1 MKKITSLRGILPLL
15 LAVWGMLSASAQGT
29 VTDVLTANLFK
40 ATSTTYTN
48 FSGVTGTS
56 TAVYAGQTAKTKAG
70 SIQMRATSP
79 SGIVTTST
87 GGTIVSI
94 KVTWDSS
101 TSSGRILDI
110 YGKKEGSSA
119 YSTAADLYGSS
130 SAQGTKIGSLTYS
143 GTKEQ
148 TFTVPSGAE
157 YVYVGLRSNKNAM
170 YIEKIEI
177 EWSVAGQA
185 TVSVPSISPNGGN
198 VATGSKVT
206 ISCETDGAAIYYAI
220 DAANPE
226 TVTGTKYSDPLTIN
240 SDCAITAWAEKD
252 GMTASARV
260 TKSFKAY
267 AEVDFKKAN
276 EIISGQKYIFYA
288 NGNVAQPLSEN
299 YGNLQTEAAT
309 DNEGVVTQLATLN
322 AFTFTAVTGGYTIQD
337 ETGKYYYQSGTYNNF
352 NVSATAPTDGSQIW
366 IVERQGDGTFVVKNS
381 LKKKYVQFTT
391 NNTYGAYSDLQ
402 TGAVLPVLYT
412 NGEVGNLSAKEVQTL
427 AFSESEVYVAL
438 GAPFTAPV
446 LSGAM
451 TEVTYSSD
459 NTDVATV
466 DAAGN
471 VTIKDYGTA
480 VITAEAEG
488 TDAYY
493 SASAEYRIVVYQ
505 EGIIWSEDFSSN
517 DLSGYGIEGS
527 NTKIYVD
534 GNYAGGTAPEI
545 LIGKSTGAMEV
556 NIGDLQ
562 GLHGRFLLTFMSNKG
577 ISAITTTTEGVK
589 IGKINFTKHNG
600 SCEITVPR
608 GVTTLNLKFKN
619 TNKSDNTRV
628 DNFLL
633 VHAGYTLPIS
643 QYGYST
649 FVSPRAYVV
658 PAGLEGAIVT
668 VEGNV
673 ANTEYVYTEGDI
685 VPAGAGLLY
694 KGTAST
700 SYTIDVADEAAT
712 EVYAENCMKGF
723 LQDAPLAVAADTK
736 AYIFANDSED
746 GLGFYLQGDGSVL
759 NLSYGKA
766 YLSIPA
772 TLASQL
778 KGFRLNLGEA
788 TGISGV
794 TNQEAETGVYS
805 LSGVRVGNTLNGL
818 PGGVYIVG
826 GKKVIV
832 K

>member
-1 MKKITSLRGILPLL
+1 MKKITSLRGFLPLL

-29 VTDVLTANLFK
+29 VTDVLTNKTFT
-40 ATSTTYTN
+40 ATGNSYTD
-48 FSGVTGTS
+48 FSGKTASS
-56 TAVYAGQTAKTKAG
+56 TAVYAGN
-70 SIQMRATSP
+70 SATSYGAIQLRSDKST
-79 SGIVTTST
+79 SGIVTTSS
-87 GGTIVSI
+87 GGKVVSI
-94 KVTWDSS
+94 TVTWDSK
-101 TSSGRILDI
+101 TNTARKLDI
-110 YGKKEGSSA
+110 YGKNSA
-119 YSTAADLYGSS
+119 YSSASELYKAAT
-130 SAQGTKIGSLTYS
+130 QGTQLGSLQYSATPNTLTISGDYEYIGIRSYS
-143 GTKEQ
+143 GALYADE
-148 TFTVPSGAE
+148 
-157 YVYVGLRSNKNAM
+157 
-170 YIEKIEI
+170 IKIV
-177 EWSVAGQA
+177 WAVAGQA
-185 TVSVPSISPNGGN
+185 TVSVPSISPAGGN
-198 VATGSKVT
+198 VAEGSEVT
-206 ISCETDGAAIYYAI
+206 IDCDTDGATIYYALN
-220 DAANPE
+220 AANPE
-226 TVTGTKYSDPLTIN
+226 TATGIVYTAPLTIN
-240 SDCAITAWAEKD
+240 SDCTITAWAEKD

-260 TKSFKAY
+260 TKTFKAY
-267 AEVDFKKAN
+267 PEVAYKKAN
-276 EIISGQKYIFYA
+276 AIISGQKYILFAA
-288 NGNVAQPLSEN
+288 NAVATPLTLN
-299 YGNLQTEAAT
+299 YGYLNIVSAT
-309 DNEGVVTQLATLN
+309 DNAGVVNQLGTLN
-322 AFTFTAVTGGYTIQD
+322 AFTFKAVEGGYTIQD
-337 ETGKYYYQSGTYNNF
+337 EAGKYYYQNGTYDSF

-366 IVERQGDGTFVVKNS
+366 SVERQADGTFVIMNTLKN
-381 LKKKYVQFTT
+381 KFVQFTT
-391 NNTYGAYSDLQ
+391 YNTYGAYADLQ
-402 TGAVLPVLYT
+402 AESVLPVLYT
-412 NGEVGNLSAKEVQTL
+412 NGDPGVAETKKVQEL
-427 AFSESEVYVAL
+427 AFSASEVYNVL
-438 GAPFTAPV
+438 GEPFTAPI
-446 LSGAM
+446 LSGAK
-451 TEVTYSSD
+451 TAVTYDSS
-459 NTDVATV
+459 NPAVATV
-466 DAAGN
+466 DAAGV
-471 VTIKDYGTA
+471 VTVVGVGAT
-480 VITAEAEG
+480 VITASAEG
-488 TDAYY
+488 TDDYY
-493 SASAEYRIVVYQ
+493 STTAEYRLVVS
-505 EGIIWSEDFSSN
+505 EPGIIWAEDFTSN
-517 DLSGYGIEGS
+517 DLSAYTIEGS
-527 NTKIYVD
+527 NTKLY
-534 GNYAGGTAPEI
+534 NEELAGGTAPEI
-545 LIGKSTGAMEV
+545 LIGKSTGSMEV

-562 GLHGRFLLTFMSNKG
+562 GLHGRFLLTFNSNNG

-589 IGKINFTKHNG
+589 IGKINFSKPNG

-619 TNKSDNTRV
+619 TKSSNTRV

-649 FVSPRAYVV
+649 FASPRAYVV

-673 ANTEYVYTEGDI
+673 ANTEFVYTEGDI

>member
-1 MKKITSLRGILPLL
+1 MKKITSLRGFLPLL
-15 LAVWGMLSASAQGT
+15 LAVWGMLSASAQST
-29 VTDVLTANLFK
+29 VTDVLTNKTFT
-40 ATSTTYTN
+40 ATSSTYTN
-48 FSGVTGTS
+48 FSGKTASS
-56 TAVYAGQTAKTKAG
+56 TAVYAGN
-70 SIQMRATSP
+70 SATSYDAIQLRSSNSN
-79 SGIVTTST
+79 SGIVTTAS
-87 GGTIVSI
+87 GGKAVSI
-94 KVTWDSS
+94 TVTWDSK
-101 TSSGRILDI
+101 TNTARKLDI
-110 YGKKEGSSA
+110 YGKNSA
-119 YSTAADLYGSS
+119 YSSASELYK
-130 SAQGTKIGSLTYS
+130 SATQGTQLGSLQYSATPNTLTIDGDYEYIGIRSYS
-143 GTKEQ
+143 G
-148 TFTVPSGAE
+148 AL
-157 YVYVGLRSNKNAM
+157 YAD
-170 YIEKIEI
+170 KIEI
-177 EWSVAGQA
+177 VWSVAGQA
-185 TVSVPSISPNGGN
+185 TVSVPSISPAGGN
-198 VATGSKVT
+198 VAEGSEVT
-206 ISCETDGAAIYYAI
+206 IDCDTDGATIYYELNAV
-220 DAANPE
+220 NPE
-226 TVTGTKYSDPLTIN
+226 TATGTVYSDPLTIN
-240 SDCAITAWAEKD
+240 SDCTITAWAEKE

-260 TKSFKAY
+260 TKTFKAY
-267 AEVDFKKAN
+267 PEVAYKKAN
-276 EIISGQKYIFYA
+276 AIISGQKYIFYA
-288 NGNVAQPLSEN
+288 NGNVAQPIVSGDHGYLK
-299 YGNLQTEAAT
+299 TVTAT
-309 DNEGVVTQLATLN
+309 DNAGVVNQLGTLN
-322 AFTFTAVTGGYTIQD
+322 AFTFKAVEGGYTIQD
-337 ETGKYYYQSGTYNNF
+337 EAGKYYYQNGTYDSF

-366 IVERQGDGTFVVKNS
+366 TVERQADGTFIIKNT
-381 LKKKYVQFTT
+381 LKEKYVQFVSTY
-391 NNTYGAYSDLQ
+391 NSYGAYADLQ
-402 TGAVLPVLYT
+402 AGSVLPVLYT
-412 NGEVGNLSAKEVQTL
+412 NGDPGVAETKKVQEL
-427 AFSESEVYVAL
+427 AFSASEVYNVL
-438 GAPFTAPV
+438 GEPFTAPT
-446 LSGAM
+446 LSGAK
-451 TEVTYSSD
+451 TAVTYESS
-459 NTDVATV
+459 NPAVATV
-466 DAAGN
+466 DAAGV
-471 VTIKDYGTA
+471 VTVVGIGAT
-480 VITAEAEG
+480 VITASAEG
-488 TDAYY
+488 TDEYY
-493 SASAEYRIVVYQ
+493 SATAEYRLVVS
-505 EGIIWSEDFSSN
+505 EPGIIWAEDFTSK
-517 DLSGYGIEGS
+517 DLSAYIIEGS
-527 NTKIYVD
+527 NTKLYEEKL
-534 GNYAGGTAPEI
+534 AGGTAPEI
-545 LIGKSTGAMEV
+545 LIGKTSGAMEV

-562 GLHGRFLLTFMSNKG
+562 GLHGRFLLTFNSNNG

-589 IGKINFTKHNG
+589 IGKINFSKPNG

-619 TNKSDNTRV
+619 TKSSNTRV
-628 DNFLL
+628 DNFKL

-649 FVSPRAYVV
+649 FASPRAYVV

>member
-15 LAVWGMLSASAQGT
+15 LAVWGMLSASAQST
-29 VTDVLTANLFK
+29 VTDVLTNKTFT
-40 ATSTTYTN
+40 ATGNSYTD
-48 FSGVTGTS
+48 FSGKTASS
-56 TAVYAGQTAKTKAG
+56 TAVYAGN
-70 SIQMRATSP
+70 SATSYGAIQLRSDKST
-79 SGIVTTST
+79 SGIVTTSS
-87 GGTIVSI
+87 GGKVVSI
-94 KVTWDSS
+94 TVTWDSK
-101 TSSGRILDI
+101 TNTARKLDI
-110 YGKKEGSSA
+110 YGKNSA
-119 YSTAADLYGSS
+119 YSSASELYKAAT
-130 SAQGTKIGSLTYS
+130 QGTKLGSLQYSATPNTLTISGDYEYIGIRSYS
-143 GTKEQ
+143 GALYADE
-148 TFTVPSGAE
+148 
-157 YVYVGLRSNKNAM
+157 
-170 YIEKIEI
+170 IKIV
-177 EWSVAGQA
+177 WAVAGQA
-185 TVSVPSISPNGGN
+185 TVSVPSISPAGGN

-206 ISCETDGAAIYYAI
+206 IDCETDDATIYYAI

-226 TVTGTKYSDPLTIN
+226 TVTGTVYSDPLTIN

-260 TKSFKAY
+260 TKTFKAY
-267 AEVDFKKAN
+267 PEVAYKKAN
-276 EIISGQKYIFYA
+276 AIISGQKYILFAA
-288 NGNVAQPLSEN
+288 NAVATPLTLN
-299 YGNLQTEAAT
+299 YGYLNTVSAT
-309 DNEGVVTQLATLN
+309 DNAGVVNQLGTLN
-322 AFTFTAVTGGYTIQD
+322 AFTFKAVEGGYTIQD
-337 ETGKYYYQSGTYNNF
+337 EAGKYYYQNGTYDSF

-366 IVERQGDGTFVVKNS
+366 SVERQADGTFVIMNTLKN
-381 LKKKYVQFTT
+381 KFVQFTT
-391 NNTYGAYSDLQ
+391 YNTYGAYADLQ
-402 TGAVLPVLYT
+402 AGSVLPVLYT
-412 NGEVGNLSAKEVQTL
+412 NGDPGVAETKKVQEL
-427 AFSESEVYVAL
+427 AFSASEVYNVL
-438 GAPFTAPV
+438 GEPFTAPI
-446 LSGAM
+446 LSGAK
-451 TEVTYSSD
+451 TAVTYDSSD
-459 NTDVATV
+459 PAVATV
-466 DAAGN
+466 DAAGV
-471 VTIKDYGTA
+471 VTVVGVGAT
-480 VITAEAEG
+480 VITASAEG
-488 TDAYY
+488 TDDYY
-493 SASAEYRIVVYQ
+493 SATAEYRLVVS
-505 EGIIWSEDFSSN
+505 EPGIIWAEDFTSK
-517 DLSGYGIEGS
+517 DLSAYIIEGS
-527 NTKIYVD
+527 NTKLY
-534 GNYAGGTAPEI
+534 NEELAGGTAPEI
-545 LIGKSTGAMEV
+545 LIGKSTGSMEV

-562 GLHGRFLLTFMSNKG
+562 GLHGRFLLTFNSNNG

-589 IGKINFTKHNG
+589 IGKINFSKPNG

-619 TNKSDNTRV
+619 TKSSNTRV
-628 DNFLL
+628 DNFKL

-649 FVSPRAYVV
+649 FASPRAYVV

-788 TGISGV
+788 TGISGL

>member
-15 LAVWGMLSASAQGT
+15 LAVWGMLSASAQTVVFEEDFSSVTKGNSTNTSNGSNTAWSGNSNFPGYSTVYQAGGAIRIGKSGGT
-29 VTDVLTANLFK
+29 GYV
-40 ATSTTYTN
+40 
-48 FSGVTGTS
+48 
-56 TAVYAGQTAKTKAG
+56 KTKALDLSANG
-70 SIQMRATSP
+70 GKYTVSFDVKGWTSVEGNIVVTP
-79 SGIVTTST
+79 SSGEAQTVSYTNTVSDGFETKTLEFT
-87 GGTIVSI
+87 GGT
-94 KVTWDSS
+94 SS
-101 TSSGRILDI
+101 TTIKIATSKKRAYLDNIRITQET
-110 YGKKEGSSA
+110 GGSSVPVV
-119 YSTAADLYGSS
+119 SS
-130 SAQGTKIGSLTYS
+130 P
-143 GTKEQ
+143 
-148 TFTVPSGAE
+148 TF
-157 YVYVGLRSNKNAM
+157 
-170 YIEKIEI
+170 
-177 EWSVAGQA
+177 
-185 TVSVPSISPNGGN
+185 SPDGGN
-198 VATGSKVT
+198 LAIGAAVT
-206 ISCETDGAAIYYAI
+206 ISCETDGATIYYELN
-220 DAANPE
+220 AANPE
-226 TVTGTKYSDPLTIN
+226 TATGTVYEAPLTIN

-288 NGNVAQPLSEN
+288 NGNVAQPLSGN
-299 YGNLQTEAAT
+299 YGYLQTEAAT

-337 ETGKYYYQSGTYNNF
+337 ESGKYYHQEEDHNTFS
-352 NVSATAPTDGSQIW
+352 VSATAPTDGSQIW
-366 IVERQGDGTFVVKNS
+366 VVERQGDGTFMVKNS
-381 LKKKYVQFTT
+381 LKNKYVQFVPSFT
-391 NNTYGAYSDLQ
+391 NFGSYESLQ
-402 TGAVLPVLYT
+402 ENAVVPVLYT

-488 TDAYY
+488 TDAFY

-505 EGIIWSEDFSSN
+505 EGVIWAEDFSSN

-545 LIGKSTGAMEV
+545 LIGNTSGAMEV
-556 NIGDLQ
+556 NIGSLQ
-562 GLHGRFLLTFMSNKG
+562 GLHGRFLLTFNSNNG
-577 ISAITTTTEGVK
+577 ISAITTTTTGVT
-589 IGKINFTKHNG
+589 IGKITFSKPNG

-619 TNKSDNTRV
+619 TNKSSNTRV
-628 DNFLL
+628 DNFKL

-649 FVSPRAYVV
+649 FASPRAYEV

-673 ANTEYVYTEGDI
+673 ANTEFVYKEGDI
-685 VPAGAGLLY
+685 VPAGIGLLY

-700 SYTIDVADEAAT
+700 SYTINVTSETAT
-712 EVYAENCMKGF
+712 EVYADNCMKGF

-746 GLGFYLQGDGSVL
+746 GLGFYLQGDGSEL
-759 NLSYGKA
+759 NISYGKA
-766 YLSIPA
+766 YLSIPS

-794 TNQEAETGVYS
+794 TTQEAATGVYT
-805 LSGVRVGNTLNGL
+805 LSGVCVGNTLNGL

>member
-15 LAVWGMLSASAQGT
+15 LAVWGMLSASAQTVVFEEDFSSVTKGNSTGSSGSNTEWSGNSSFSACNTVYQAGGAIRVGKSKGTGYVTTKALDLSANGGKYTVSFDVKGWSSVEGNIIVTPSSGAAQT
-29 VTDVLTANLFK
+29 VTY
-40 ATSTTYTN
+40 TSVMTGN
-48 FSGVTGTS
+48 FE
-56 TAVYAGQTAKTKAG
+56 TK
-70 SIQMRATSP
+70 ILEF
-79 SGIVTTST
+79 T
-87 GGTIVSI
+87 GGT
-94 KVTWDSS
+94 SS
-101 TSSGRILDI
+101 TTIKIATSAKRAFLDNI
-110 YGKKEGSSA
+110 IVTQETGGSSVPVV
-119 YSTAADLYGSS
+119 SS
-130 SAQGTKIGSLTYS
+130 P
-143 GTKEQ
+143 
-148 TFTVPSGAE
+148 TF
-157 YVYVGLRSNKNAM
+157 
-170 YIEKIEI
+170 
-177 EWSVAGQA
+177 
-185 TVSVPSISPNGGN
+185 SPDGGN
-198 VATGSKVT
+198 LAIGAAVT
-206 ISCETDGAAIYYAI
+206 ISCETDGATIYYAM

-226 TVTGTKYSDPLTIN
+226 TATGTAYSAPLTIN

-260 TKSFKAY
+260 TKNFKAY

-288 NGNVAQPLSEN
+288 NGNVAQPLSGN
-299 YGNLQTEAAT
+299 YGYLPAEDVA
-309 DNEGVVTQLATLN
+309 DNEGVITQLGTFN

-381 LKKKYVQFTT
+381 LKNKYVQFVPSFT
-391 NNTYGAYSDLQ
+391 NFGSYESLQ
-402 TGAVLPVLYT
+402 ENAVVPVLYT

-451 TEVTYSSD
+451 TEVTYSSN

-505 EGIIWSEDFSSN
+505 EGIIWSEDFTSN
-517 DLSGYGIEGS
+517 DLSAYTI
-527 NTKIYVD
+527 VD
-534 GNYAGGTAPEI
+534 GGSATKLYNEELAGGTTPEI
-545 LIGKSTGAMEV
+545 LIGKSTGSMEV
-556 NIGDLQ
+556 NIGSLQ
-562 GLHGRFLLTFMSNKG
+562 GLHGRFLLTFNSNYG
-577 ISAITTTTEGVK
+577 ISAITTTTTGVT
-589 IGKINFTKHNG
+589 IGKITFSKPNG

-608 GVTTLNLKFKN
+608 GVNTLNLKFKN
-619 TNKSDNTRV
+619 TKSNNTRV

-649 FVSPRAYVV
+649 FASPRAYVV

>member
-15 LAVWGMLSASAQGT
+15 LAVWGMLSASAQST
-29 VTDVLTANLFK
+29 VTDVLTNKTFT
-40 ATSTTYTN
+40 ATGNSYTD
-48 FSGVTGTS
+48 FSGKTASS
-56 TAVYAGQTAKTKAG
+56 TAVYAGN
-70 SIQMRATSP
+70 SATSYGAIQLRSDKST
-79 SGIVTTST
+79 SGIVTTSS
-87 GGTIVSI
+87 GGKVVSI
-94 KVTWDSS
+94 TVTWDSK
-101 TSSGRILDI
+101 TNTARKLDI
-110 YGKKEGSSA
+110 YGKNSA
-119 YSTAADLYGSS
+119 YSSASELYKAAT
-130 SAQGTKIGSLTYS
+130 QGTQLGSLQYSATPNTLTISGDYEYIGIRSYS
-143 GTKEQ
+143 GALYADE
-148 TFTVPSGAE
+148 
-157 YVYVGLRSNKNAM
+157 
-170 YIEKIEI
+170 IKIV
-177 EWSVAGQA
+177 WAVAGQA
-185 TVSVPSISPNGGN
+185 TVSVPSISPAGGN
-198 VATGSKVT
+198 VAEGSEVT
-206 ISCETDGAAIYYAI
+206 IDCDTDGATIYYAI

-226 TVTGTKYSDPLTIN
+226 TATGTVYSAPLTIN

-260 TKSFKAY
+260 TKNFKAY

-288 NGNVAQPLSEN
+288 NGNVAQPLSGN
-299 YGNLQTEAAT
+299 YGYLNTVSAT
-309 DNEGVVTQLATLN
+309 DNAGVVNQLGTLN
-322 AFTFTAVTGGYTIQD
+322 AFTFKAVDGGYTIQD
-337 ETGKYYYQSGTYNNF
+337 EAGKYYYLSGTYDSF

-366 IVERQGDGTFVVKNS
+366 VVERQGDGTFMVKNS
-381 LKKKYVQFTT
+381 LKNKYVQFTT
-391 NNTYGAYSDLQ
+391 YNTYGAYSDLQ

-505 EGIIWSEDFSSN
+505 EGVIWSEDFTSN
-517 DLSGYGIEGS
+517 DLSAYTIEGS
-527 NTKIYVD
+527 NTKLY
-534 GNYAGGTAPEI
+534 NEELAGGTAPEI
-545 LIGKSTGAMEV
+545 LIGKSTGSMEV
-556 NIGDLQ
+556 NIGNLQ
-562 GLHGRFLLTFMSNKG
+562 GLHGRFLLTFNSNNG

-589 IGKINFTKHNG
+589 IGKINFSKPNG

-608 GVTTLNLKFKN
+608 GVNTLNLKFKN
-619 TNKSDNTRV
+619 TKSSNTRV

-649 FVSPRAYVV
+649 FASSRAYVV

-673 ANTEYVYTEGDI
+673 ANTKYVYTEGDI

>member
-15 LAVWGMLSASAQGT
+15 LAVWGMLSASAQST
-29 VTDVLTANLFK
+29 VTDVLTNKTFT
-40 ATSTTYTN
+40 ATGSTYTN
-48 FSGVTGTS
+48 FSGKTASS
-56 TAVYAGQTAKTKAG
+56 TAVYAGNTATSYGA
-70 SIQMRATSP
+70 IQMRSDKST
-79 SGIVTTST
+79 SGIVTTSS
-87 GGTIVSI
+87 GGKAVSI
-94 KVTWDSS
+94 TVTWDSS
-101 TSSGRILDI
+101 TKASRKLDI
-110 YGKKEGSSA
+110 YGKNSA
-119 YSTAADLYGSS
+119 YASAANLYSS
-130 SAQGTKIGSLTYS
+130 STRGTLLGSLQYS
-143 GTKEQ
+143 ATPNTLTIEGDY
-148 TFTVPSGAE
+148 E
-157 YVYVGLRSNKNAM
+157 YIGIRSNSDAL
-170 YIEKIEI
+170 YADEIKIV
-177 EWSVAGQA
+177 WAVAGQA
-185 TVSVPSISPNGGN
+185 TVSVPSISPAGGN
-198 VATGSKVT
+198 VAEGSEVT
-206 ISCETDGAAIYYAI
+206 IDCDTEEATIYYALN
-220 DAANPE
+220 AADPE
-226 TVTGTKYSDPLTIN
+226 TATGTVYTAPLTIN
-240 SDCAITAWAEKD
+240 SDCTITAWAEKN

-260 TKSFKAY
+260 TKNFKAY
-267 AEVDFKKAN
+267 PEVAYKKAN
-276 EIISGQKYIFYA
+276 AIISGQKYILFAA
-288 NGNVAQPLSEN
+288 NAVATPLTLN
-299 YGNLQTEAAT
+299 YGYLNTVSAT
-309 DNEGVVTQLATLN
+309 DNAGVVNQLGTLN
-322 AFTFTAVTGGYTIQD
+322 AFTFKAVEGGYTIQD
-337 ETGKYYYQSGTYNNF
+337 EAGKYYYQNGTYDSF

-366 IVERQGDGTFVVKNS
+366 SVERQADGTFVIMNTLKN
-381 LKKKYVQFTT
+381 KFVQFTT
-391 NNTYGAYSDLQ
+391 YNTYGAYADLQ
-402 TGAVLPVLYT
+402 AGSVLPVLYT
-412 NGEVGNLSAKEVQTL
+412 NGDPGVAETKKVQEL
-427 AFSESEVYVAL
+427 AFSASEVYNVL
-438 GAPFTAPV
+438 GEPFTAPI
-446 LSGAM
+446 LSGAK
-451 TEVTYSSD
+451 TAVTYDSS
-459 NTDVATV
+459 NSAVATV
-466 DAAGN
+466 DAAGI
-471 VTIKDYGTA
+471 VTVVGVGAT
-480 VITAEAEG
+480 VITASAEG
-488 TDAYY
+488 TDDYY
-493 SASAEYRIVVYQ
+493 SATAEYRLVVS
-505 EGIIWSEDFSSN
+505 EPGIIWAEDFTSK
-517 DLSGYGIEGS
+517 DLSAYIIEGS
-527 NTKIYVD
+527 NTKLY
-534 GNYAGGTAPEI
+534 NEELAGGTAPEI
-545 LIGKSTGAMEV
+545 LIGKSTGSMEV

-562 GLHGRFLLTFMSNKG
+562 GLHGRFLLTFNSNNG
-577 ISAITTTTEGVK
+577 ISAITTTTEDVK
-589 IGKINFTKHNG
+589 IGKINFSKPNG

-619 TNKSDNTRV
+619 TKSSNTRV
-628 DNFLL
+628 DNFKL

-649 FVSPRAYVV
+649 FASPRAYVV

-700 SYTIDVADEAAT
+700 SYTIDVTSKTAT
-712 EVYAENCMKGF
+712 EVYADNCMKGF

>member
-15 LAVWGMLSASAQGT
+15 LAVWGMLSASAQST
-29 VTDVLTANLFK
+29 VTDVLTNKTFT
-40 ATSTTYTN
+40 ATGNSYTD
-48 FSGVTGTS
+48 FSGKTASS
-56 TAVYAGQTAKTKAG
+56 TAVYAGN
-70 SIQMRATSP
+70 SATSYGAIQLRSDKST
-79 SGIVTTST
+79 SGIVTTSS
-87 GGTIVSI
+87 GGKVVSI
-94 KVTWDSS
+94 TVTWDSK
-101 TSSGRILDI
+101 TNTARKLDI
-110 YGKKEGSSA
+110 YGKNSA
-119 YSTAADLYGSS
+119 YSSASELYKAAT
-130 SAQGTKIGSLTYS
+130 QGTQLGSLQYSATPNTLTISGDYEYIGIRSYS
-143 GTKEQ
+143 GALYADE
-148 TFTVPSGAE
+148 
-157 YVYVGLRSNKNAM
+157 
-170 YIEKIEI
+170 IKIV
-177 EWSVAGQA
+177 WAVAGQA
-185 TVSVPSISPNGGN
+185 TVSVPSISPAGGN
-198 VATGSKVT
+198 VAEGSEVT
-206 ISCETDGAAIYYAI
+206 IDCDTDGATIYYAI

-226 TVTGTKYSDPLTIN
+226 TVIGTVYSDPLTIN

-260 TKSFKAY
+260 TKTFKAY
-267 AEVDFKKAN
+267 PEVAYKKAN
-276 EIISGQKYIFYA
+276 AIISGQKYILFAA
-288 NGNVAQPLSEN
+288 NAVATPLTLN
-299 YGNLQTEAAT
+299 YGYLNIVSAT
-309 DNEGVVTQLATLN
+309 DNAGVVNQLGTLN
-322 AFTFTAVTGGYTIQD
+322 AFTFKAVEGGYTIQD
-337 ETGKYYYQSGTYNNF
+337 EAGKYYYQNGTYDSF

-366 IVERQGDGTFVVKNS
+366 SVERQADGTFVIMNTLKN
-381 LKKKYVQFTT
+381 KFVQFTT
-391 NNTYGAYSDLQ
+391 YNTYGAYADLQ
-402 TGAVLPVLYT
+402 AGSVLPVLYT
-412 NGEVGNLSAKEVQTL
+412 NGDPGVAETKKVQEL
-427 AFSESEVYVAL
+427 AFSASEVYNVL
-438 GAPFTAPV
+438 GEPFTAPI
-446 LSGAM
+446 LSGAK
-451 TEVTYSSD
+451 TAVTYDSS
-459 NTDVATV
+459 NPAVATV
-466 DAAGN
+466 DAAGV
-471 VTIKDYGTA
+471 VTVVGVGAT
-480 VITAEAEG
+480 VITASAEG
-488 TDAYY
+488 TDDYY
-493 SASAEYRIVVYQ
+493 SATAEYRLVVS
-505 EGIIWSEDFSSN
+505 EPGIIWAEDFTSK
-517 DLSGYGIEGS
+517 DLSAYIIEGS
-527 NTKIYVD
+527 NTKLY
-534 GNYAGGTAPEI
+534 NEELAGGTAPEI
-545 LIGKSTGAMEV
+545 LIGKSTGSMEV

-562 GLHGRFLLTFMSNKG
+562 GLHGRFLLTFNSNNG
-577 ISAITTTTEGVK
+577 ISAITTTTEDVK
-589 IGKINFTKHNG
+589 IGKINFSKPNG

-619 TNKSDNTRV
+619 TKSSNTRV
-628 DNFLL
+628 DNFKL

-649 FVSPRAYVV
+649 FASPRAYVV

-685 VPAGAGLLY
+685 VPAGIGLLY

-700 SYTIDVADEAAT
+700 SYTINVTSETAT
-712 EVYAENCMKGF
+712 EVYADNCMKGF

-794 TNQEAETGVYS
+794 TTQEAATGVYT

>member
-15 LAVWGMLSASAQGT
+15 LAVWGMLSASAQST
-29 VTDVLTANLFK
+29 VTDVLTNKTFT
-40 ATSTTYTN
+40 ATSSTYTN
-48 FSGVTGTS
+48 FSEKTASS
-56 TAVYAGQTAKTKAG
+56 TAVYAGN
-70 SIQMRATSP
+70 SATSYGAIQLRSSNSN
-79 SGIVTTST
+79 SGIVTTAS
-87 GGTIVSI
+87 GGKAVSI
-94 KVTWDSS
+94 TVTWDSN
-101 TSSGRILDI
+101 TSASRKLDI
-110 YGKKEGSSA
+110 YGKNSA
-119 YSTAADLYGSS
+119 YTSATNLYSS
-130 SAQGTKIGSLTYS
+130 STQGTKLGSLQYSATPNTLTISGDYEYIGIRSYS
-143 GTKEQ
+143 GALYADE
-148 TFTVPSGAE
+148 
-157 YVYVGLRSNKNAM
+157 
-170 YIEKIEI
+170 IKIV
-177 EWSVAGQA
+177 WAVAGQA
-185 TVSVPSISPNGGN
+185 TVSVPSISPAGGN

-206 ISCETDGAAIYYAI
+206 IDCETDDATIYYAI

-226 TVTGTKYSDPLTIN
+226 TVTGTVYSAPLTIN

-288 NGNVAQPLSEN
+288 NGNVAQPLSGN
-299 YGNLQTEAAT
+299 YGYLQTEAAT

-337 ETGKYYYQSGTYNNF
+337 EAGKYYHQEEDHNTLS
-352 NVSATAPTDGSQIW
+352 VSATAPTDGSQIW
-366 IVERQGDGTFVVKNS
+366 VVERQGDGTFMVKNS
-381 LKKKYVQFTT
+381 LKNKYVQFTT
-391 NNTYGAYSDLQ
+391 YNTYGAYSDLQ

-505 EGIIWSEDFSSN
+505 EGVIWSEDFTSN
-517 DLSGYGIEGS
+517 DLSAYTIEGS
-527 NTKIYVD
+527 NTKLY
-534 GNYAGGTAPEI
+534 NEELAGGTAPEI
-545 LIGKSTGAMEV
+545 LIGKSTGSMEV

-562 GLHGRFLLTFMSNKG
+562 GLHGRFLLTFNSNNG

-589 IGKINFTKHNG
+589 IGKINFSKPNG

-608 GVTTLNLKFKN
+608 GVNTLNLKFKN
-619 TNKSDNTRV
+619 TKSSNTRV

-649 FVSPRAYVV
+649 FASPRAYVV

-794 TNQEAETGVYS
+794 INQEAETGVYS

>member
-15 LAVWGMLSASAQGT
+15 LAVWGMLSASAQST
-29 VTDVLTANLFK
+29 VTDVLTNKTFT
-40 ATSTTYTN
+40 ATGNSYTD
-48 FSGVTGTS
+48 FSGKTASS
-56 TAVYAGQTAKTKAG
+56 TAVYAGN
-70 SIQMRATSP
+70 SATSYGAIQLRSDKST
-79 SGIVTTST
+79 SGIVTTSS
-87 GGTIVSI
+87 GGKVVSI
-94 KVTWDSS
+94 TVTWDSK
-101 TSSGRILDI
+101 TNTARKLDI
-110 YGKKEGSSA
+110 YGKNSA
-119 YSTAADLYGSS
+119 YSSASELYKAAT
-130 SAQGTKIGSLTYS
+130 QGTQLGSLQYSATPNTLTISGDYEYIGIRSYS
-143 GTKEQ
+143 GALYADE
-148 TFTVPSGAE
+148 
-157 YVYVGLRSNKNAM
+157 
-170 YIEKIEI
+170 IKIV
-177 EWSVAGQA
+177 WAVAGQA
-185 TVSVPSISPNGGN
+185 TVSVPSISPAGGN
-198 VATGSKVT
+198 VAEGSEVT
-206 ISCETDGAAIYYAI
+206 IDCDTDGATIYYAI

-226 TVTGTKYSDPLTIN
+226 TVIGTVYSDPLTIN

-260 TKSFKAY
+260 TKTFKAY
-267 AEVDFKKAN
+267 PEVAYKKAN
-276 EIISGQKYIFYA
+276 AIISGQKYILFAA
-288 NGNVAQPLSEN
+288 NAVATPLTLN
-299 YGNLQTEAAT
+299 YGYLNIVSAT
-309 DNEGVVTQLATLN
+309 DNAGVVNQLGTLN
-322 AFTFTAVTGGYTIQD
+322 AFTFKAVEGGYTIQD
-337 ETGKYYYQSGTYNNF
+337 EAGKYYYQNGTYDSF

-366 IVERQGDGTFVVKNS
+366 SVERQADGTFVIMNTLKN
-381 LKKKYVQFTT
+381 KFVQFTT
-391 NNTYGAYSDLQ
+391 YNTYGAYADLQ
-402 TGAVLPVLYT
+402 AGSVLPVLYT
-412 NGEVGNLSAKEVQTL
+412 NGDPGVAETKKVQEL
-427 AFSESEVYVAL
+427 AFSASEVYNVL
-438 GAPFTAPV
+438 GEPFTAPI
-446 LSGAM
+446 LSGAK
-451 TEVTYSSD
+451 TAVTYDSS
-459 NTDVATV
+459 NPAVATV
-466 DAAGN
+466 DAAGV
-471 VTIKDYGTA
+471 VTVVGVGAT
-480 VITAEAEG
+480 VITASAEG
-488 TDAYY
+488 TDDYY
-493 SASAEYRIVVYQ
+493 SATAEYRLVVS
-505 EGIIWSEDFSSN
+505 EPGIIWAEDFTSK
-517 DLSGYGIEGS
+517 DLSAYIIEGS
-527 NTKIYVD
+527 NTKLY
-534 GNYAGGTAPEI
+534 NEELAGGTAPEI
-545 LIGKSTGAMEV
+545 LIGKSTGSMEV

-562 GLHGRFLLTFMSNKG
+562 GLHGRFLLTFNSNNG
-577 ISAITTTTEGVK
+577 ISAITTTTEDVK
-589 IGKINFTKHNG
+589 IGKINFSKPNG

-619 TNKSDNTRV
+619 TKSSNTRV
-628 DNFLL
+628 DNFKL

-649 FVSPRAYVV
+649 FASPRAYVV

>member
-15 LAVWGMLSASAQGT
+15 LAVWGMLSASAQST
-29 VTDVLTANLFK
+29 VTDVLTNKTFA
-40 ATSTTYTN
+40 ATTSKYTD
-48 FSGVTGTS
+48 FSGKTASS
-56 TAVYAGQTAKTKAG
+56 TAVYAGN
-70 SIQMRATSP
+70 SATSYGAIQLRSSNSN
-79 SGIVTTST
+79 SGIVTTAS
-87 GGTIVSI
+87 GGKAVSI
-94 KVTWDSS
+94 TVTWDSS
-101 TSSGRILDI
+101 TNASRKLDI
-110 YGKKEGSSA
+110 YGKNSA
-119 YSTAADLYGSS
+119 YDSATNLYSS
-130 SAQGTKIGSLTYS
+130 STRGTNLGSLQYS
-143 GTKEQ
+143 DTPNTLTIEGDYEYIGIRSN
-148 TFTVPSGAE
+148 SGALYADE
-157 YVYVGLRSNKNAM
+157 
-170 YIEKIEI
+170 IKIV
-177 EWSVAGQA
+177 WAVAGQA
-185 TVSVPSISPNGGN
+185 TVSVPSISPAGGN
-198 VATGSKVT
+198 VAEGSEVT
-206 ISCETDGAAIYYAI
+206 IDCDTEEATIYYELNAV
-220 DAANPE
+220 DPE
-226 TVTGTKYSDPLTIN
+226 TATGTVYKDPLTIN
-240 SDCAITAWAEKD
+240 SDCTITAWAEKE

-260 TKSFKAY
+260 TKTFKAY
-267 AEVDFKKAN
+267 PEVAYKKAN
-276 EIISGQKYIFYA
+276 AIISGQKYIFYA
-288 NGNVAQPLSEN
+288 NGNVAQPIVSGDHGYLNTVS
-299 YGNLQTEAAT
+299 AT
-309 DNEGVVTQLATLN
+309 DNAGVVNQLSTLN
-322 AFTFTAVTGGYTIQD
+322 AFTFKAVEGGYTIQD
-337 ETGKYYYQSGTYNNF
+337 EAGKYYYLSGTYDSF

-366 IVERQGDGTFVVKNS
+366 SVERQADGTFIIKNT
-381 LKKKYVQFTT
+381 LKEKYVQLVSKY
-391 NNTYGAYSDLQ
+391 NTYGAYADLQ
-402 TGAVLPVLYT
+402 AGSVLPVLYT
-412 NGEVGNLSAKEVQTL
+412 NGDPGVAETKKVQEL
-427 AFSESEVYVAL
+427 AFSASEVYNVL
-438 GAPFTAPV
+438 GEPFTAPT
-446 LSGAM
+446 LSGAK
-451 TEVTYSSD
+451 TAVTYESS
-459 NTDVATV
+459 NPAVATV
-466 DAAGN
+466 DAAGV
-471 VTIKDYGTA
+471 VTVVGIGATI
-480 VITAEAEG
+480 ITASAEG
-488 TDAYY
+488 TDEYY
-493 SASAEYRIVVYQ
+493 SATAEYRLVVS
-505 EGIIWSEDFSSN
+505 EPGIIWAEDFTSN
-517 DLSGYGIEGS
+517 DLSAYTIEGS
-527 NTKIYVD
+527 NTKLY
-534 GNYAGGTAPEI
+534 NEELAGGTAPEI
-545 LIGKSTGAMEV
+545 LIGKSTGSMEV

-562 GLHGRFLLTFMSNKG
+562 GLHGRFLLTFNSNNG

-589 IGKINFTKHNG
+589 IGKINFSKSNG

-619 TNKSDNTRV
+619 TKSSNTRV

>member
-15 LAVWGMLSASAQGT
+15 LAVWGMLSASAQST
-29 VTDVLTANLFK
+29 VTDVLTNKTFT
-40 ATSTTYTN
+40 ATSSTYTN
-48 FSGVTGTS
+48 FSGKTASS
-56 TAVYAGQTAKTKAG
+56 TAVYAGN
-70 SIQMRATSP
+70 SATSYDAIQLRSNNSN
-79 SGIVTTST
+79 SGIVTTAS
-87 GGTIVSI
+87 GGKAVSI
-94 KVTWDSS
+94 TVTWDSK
-101 TSSGRILDI
+101 TNTARKLDI
-110 YGKKEGSSA
+110 YGKNSA
-119 YSTAADLYGSS
+119 YASAANLYSS
-130 SAQGTKIGSLTYS
+130 SSQGTKLGSLQYS
-143 GTKEQ
+143 ATPNTLTISGDYEYIGIRSN
-148 TFTVPSGAE
+148 SGALYADE
-157 YVYVGLRSNKNAM
+157 
-170 YIEKIEI
+170 IKIV
-177 EWSVAGQA
+177 WAVAGQA
-185 TVSVPSISPNGGN
+185 TVSVPSITPAGGN
-198 VATGSKVT
+198 VAEGSEVT
-206 ISCETDGAAIYYAI
+206 IDCDTDGATIYYALN
-220 DAANPE
+220 AADPE
-226 TVTGTKYSDPLTIN
+226 TAAGTVYTTPLTIN
-240 SDCAITAWAEKD
+240 SDCTITAWAEKD

-260 TKSFKAY
+260 TKTFKAY
-267 AEVDFKKAN
+267 PEVAYKKAN
-276 EIISGQKYIFYA
+276 AIISGQKYILFAA
-288 NGNVAQPLSEN
+288 NAVATPLTGN
-299 YGNLQTEAAT
+299 YGYMNTVSAT
-309 DNEGVVTQLATLN
+309 DNAGVVNQLGTLN

-337 ETGKYYYQSGTYNNF
+337 EAGKYYYLSGTYDSF

-366 IVERQGDGTFVVKNS
+366 TVERQGDGTFMVKNS
-381 LKKKYVQFTT
+381 LKNKYVQFTT
-391 NNTYGAYSDLQ
+391 YNTYGAYSDLQ

-412 NGEVGNLSAKEVQTL
+412 NGDPGVAETKKVQEL
-427 AFSESEVYVAL
+427 AFSASEVYNVL
-438 GAPFTAPV
+438 GEPFTAPT
-446 LSGAM
+446 LSGAK
-451 TEVTYSSD
+451 TAVTYDSS
-459 NTDVATV
+459 NPAVATV
-466 DAAGN
+466 DAAGV
-471 VTIKDYGTA
+471 VTVVGIGAT
-480 VITAEAEG
+480 VITASAEG
-488 TDAYY
+488 TDEYY
-493 SASAEYRIVVYQ
+493 SASAEYRLVVS
-505 EGIIWSEDFSSN
+505 EPGIIWSEDFTSN
-517 DLSGYGIEGS
+517 DLSAYTIEGS
-527 NTKIYVD
+527 NTKLY
-534 GNYAGGTAPEI
+534 NEELAGGTAPEI
-545 LIGKSTGAMEV
+545 LIGKSTGSMEV

-562 GLHGRFLLTFMSNKG
+562 GLHGRFLLTFNSNNG
-577 ISAITTTTEGVK
+577 ISAITTTTPGVT
-589 IGKINFTKHNG
+589 IGKITFSKPNG

-608 GVTTLNLKFKN
+608 GVNTLNLKFKN
-619 TNKSDNTRV
+619 TKSSNTRV

-649 FVSPRAYVV
+649 FASPRAYVV

-794 TNQEAETGVYS
+794 TTQEAETGVYS

>member
-1 MKKITSLRGILPLL
+1 
-15 LAVWGMLSASAQGT
+15 
-29 VTDVLTANLFK
+29 
-40 ATSTTYTN
+40 
-48 FSGVTGTS
+48 
-56 TAVYAGQTAKTKAG
+56 
-70 SIQMRATSP
+70 
-79 SGIVTTST
+79 
-87 GGTIVSI
+87 
-94 KVTWDSS
+94 
-101 TSSGRILDI
+101 
-110 YGKKEGSSA
+110 
-119 YSTAADLYGSS
+119 
-130 SAQGTKIGSLTYS
+130 
-143 GTKEQ
+143 
-148 TFTVPSGAE
+148 
-157 YVYVGLRSNKNAM
+157 M

-198 VATGSKVT
+198 VAEGSKVIIDCDT
-206 ISCETDGAAIYYAI
+206 EGATIYYELNAV
-220 DAANPE
+220 NPE
-226 TVTGTKYSDPLTIN
+226 TATGTVYEAPLTIN
-240 SDCAITAWAEKD
+240 SDCTITAWAEKE

-260 TKSFKAY
+260 TKTFKAY
-267 AEVDFKKAN
+267 PEVAYKKAN
-276 EIISGQKYIFYA
+276 AIISGQKYIFYA
-288 NGNVAQPLSEN
+288 NGNVAQPIVSGDHGYLK
-299 YGNLQTEAAT
+299 TVTAT
-309 DNEGVVTQLATLN
+309 DNAGVVNQLGTLN
-322 AFTFTAVTGGYTIQD
+322 AFTFKAVEGGYTIQD
-337 ETGKYYYQSGTYNNF
+337 EAGKYYYLSGTYDSF

-366 IVERQGDGTFVVKNS
+366 SVERQADGTFIIKNT
-381 LKKKYVQFTT
+381 LKEKYVQFVSTY
-391 NNTYGAYSDLQ
+391 NTFGAYAELQ
-402 TGAVLPVLYT
+402 TGSVLPVLYT
-412 NGEVGNLSAKEVQTL
+412 NGDPGVAETKKVQEL
-427 AFSESEVYVAL
+427 AFSASEVYNVL
-438 GAPFTAPV
+438 GEPFTAPT
-446 LSGAM
+446 LSGAK
-451 TEVTYSSD
+451 TAVTYDSS
-459 NTDVATV
+459 NPAVATV
-466 DAAGN
+466 DAAGV
-471 VTIKDYGTA
+471 VTVVGIGAT
-480 VITAEAEG
+480 VITASAEG
-488 TDAYY
+488 TDEYY
-493 SASAEYRIVVYQ
+493 SASAEYRLVVS
-505 EGIIWSEDFSSN
+505 EPGIIWAEDFSSN

-534 GNYAGGTAPEI
+534 DNYAGGTAPEI
-545 LIGKSTGAMEV
+545 LIGNTSGAMEV
-556 NIGDLQ
+556 NIGSLQ
-562 GLHGRFLLTFMSNKG
+562 GLHGRFLLTFKSNKG

-589 IGKINFTKHNG
+589 IGKINFTQPNG

-619 TNKSDNTRV
+619 TNKSNNTRV
-628 DNFLL
+628 DDFKL

-649 FVSPRAYVV
+649 FASPRAYVV

-766 YLSIPA
+766 YLSIPP

-794 TNQEAETGVYS
+794 TSQEAETGVYS

-818 PGGVYIVG
+818 PGGVYIIG

>member
-15 LAVWGMLSASAQGT
+15 LAVWGMLSASAQST
-29 VTDVLTANLFK
+29 VTDVLTKDLFV
-40 ATSTTYTN
+40 ATTN
-48 FSGVTGTS
+48 SYKDFSGKTASS
-56 TAVYAGQTAKTKAG
+56 TAVYAGN
-70 SIQMRATSP
+70 SATSYGAIQLRSKNSN
-79 SGIVTTST
+79 SGIVTTAS
-87 GGTIVSI
+87 GGKAVSVT
-94 KVTWDSS
+94 VTWDSK
-101 TSSGRILDI
+101 TNAARKLDI
-110 YGKKEGSSA
+110 YGKNSA
-119 YSTAADLYGSS
+119 YASAANLYSPST
-130 SAQGTKIGSLTYS
+130 QGTKLGSLQYS
-143 GTKEQ
+143 DTPNTLTIEGDY
-148 TFTVPSGAE
+148 E
-157 YVYVGLRSNKNAM
+157 YIGIRSYSDAL
-170 YIEKIEI
+170 YADEIKIV
-177 EWSVAGQA
+177 WAVAGQA
-185 TVSVPSISPNGGN
+185 TVSVPSITPAGGN
-198 VATGSKVT
+198 VAEGSEVT
-206 ISCETDGAAIYYAI
+206 IDCDTDGATIYYALN
-220 DAANPE
+220 AANPE
-226 TVTGTKYSDPLTIN
+226 TVEGTVYKDPLTIN
-240 SDCAITAWAEKD
+240 SDCTITAWAEKE

-260 TKSFKAY
+260 TKTFKAY
-267 AEVDFKKAN
+267 PEVAYKKAN
-276 EIISGQKYIFYA
+276 AIISGQKYIFYA
-288 NGNVAQPLSEN
+288 NGNVAQPLSGN
-299 YGNLQTEAAT
+299 YGYLQTEAAT

-337 ETGKYYYQSGTYNNF
+337 ESGKYYHQEEDHNTFS
-352 NVSATAPTDGSQIW
+352 VSATAPTDGSQIW
-366 IVERQGDGTFVVKNS
+366 VVERQGDGTFMVKNS
-381 LKKKYVQFTT
+381 LKNKYVQFTT
-391 NNTYGAYSDLQ
+391 YNTYGAYSDLQ

-505 EGIIWSEDFSSN
+505 EGIIWSEDFTSN
-517 DLSGYGIEGS
+517 DLSAYTI
-527 NTKIYVD
+527 VD
-534 GNYAGGTAPEI
+534 GGSVTKLYNEELAEGTAPEI
-545 LIGKSTGAMEV
+545 LIGKSTGSMEV
-556 NIGDLQ
+556 NIGNLQ
-562 GLHGRFLLTFMSNKG
+562 GLHGRFLLTFKSNKG

-589 IGKINFTKHNG
+589 IGKINFTQLNG

-619 TNKSDNTRV
+619 TKSSNTRV
-628 DNFLL
+628 DNFKL

-649 FVSPRAYVV
+649 FASPRAYEV

-673 ANTEYVYTEGDI
+673 ANTEFVYTEGDI
-685 VPAGAGLLY
+685 VPAGIGLLY

-700 SYTIDVADEAAT
+700 SYTINVTSETAT
-712 EVYAENCMKGF
+712 EVYADNCMKGF

-794 TNQEAETGVYS
+794 TTQEAATDVYT

-818 PGGVYIVG
+818 PGGVFIVG

>member
-15 LAVWGMLSASAQGT
+15 LAVWGMLSASAQST
-29 VTDVLTANLFK
+29 VTDVLTNKTFT
-40 ATSTTYTN
+40 ATSSTYTN
-48 FSGVTGTS
+48 FSEKTASS
-56 TAVYAGQTAKTKAG
+56 TAVYAGN
-70 SIQMRATSP
+70 SATSYGAIQLRSSNSN
-79 SGIVTTST
+79 SGIVTTAS
-87 GGTIVSI
+87 GGKAVSI
-94 KVTWDSS
+94 TVTWDSN
-101 TSSGRILDI
+101 TSASRKLDI
-110 YGKKEGSSA
+110 YGKNSA
-119 YSTAADLYGSS
+119 YTSATNLYSS
-130 SAQGTKIGSLTYS
+130 STQGTKLGSLQYSATPNTLTISGDYEYIGIRSYS
-143 GTKEQ
+143 GALYADE
-148 TFTVPSGAE
+148 
-157 YVYVGLRSNKNAM
+157 
-170 YIEKIEI
+170 IKIV
-177 EWSVAGQA
+177 WAVAGQA
-185 TVSVPSISPNGGN
+185 TVSVPSISPAGGN

-206 ISCETDGAAIYYAI
+206 IDCETDDATIYYAI

-226 TVTGTKYSDPLTIN
+226 TVTGTVYSAPLTIN

-288 NGNVAQPLSEN
+288 NGNVAQPLSGN
-299 YGNLQTEAAT
+299 YGYLQTEAAT

-337 ETGKYYYQSGTYNNF
+337 EAGKYYHQEEDHNTLS
-352 NVSATAPTDGSQIW
+352 VSATAPTDGSQIW
-366 IVERQGDGTFVVKNS
+366 VVERQGDGTFMVKNS
-381 LKKKYVQFTT
+381 LKNKYVQFTT
-391 NNTYGAYSDLQ
+391 YNTYGAYSDLQ

-505 EGIIWSEDFSSN
+505 EGVIWSEDFTSN
-517 DLSGYGIEGS
+517 DLSAYTIEGS
-527 NTKIYVD
+527 NTKLY
-534 GNYAGGTAPEI
+534 NEELAGGTAPEI
-545 LIGKSTGAMEV
+545 LIGKSTGSMEV

-562 GLHGRFLLTFMSNKG
+562 GLHGRFLLTFNSNNG

-589 IGKINFTKHNG
+589 IGKINFSKPNG
-600 SCEITVPR
+600 SYEITVPR
-608 GVTTLNLKFKN
+608 GVNTLNLKFKN
-619 TNKSDNTRV
+619 TKSSNTRV

-649 FVSPRAYVV
+649 FASPRAYVV

-818 PGGVYIVG
+818 PGGVYIIG

>member
-15 LAVWGMLSASAQGT
+15 LAVWGMLSASAQST
-29 VTDVLTANLFK
+29 VTDVLTNKTFT
-40 ATSTTYTN
+40 ATSSTYTD
-48 FSGVTGTS
+48 FSGKTASS
-56 TAVYAGQTAKTKAG
+56 TAVYAGN
-70 SIQMRATSP
+70 SATSYGAIQLRSKNSN
-79 SGIVTTST
+79 SGIVTTAS
-87 GGTIVSI
+87 GGKAVSVT
-94 KVTWDSS
+94 VTWDSK
-101 TSSGRILDI
+101 TNAARQLDI
-110 YGKKEGSSA
+110 YGKNSA
-119 YSTAADLYGSS
+119 YASAKNLYSS
-130 SAQGTKIGSLTYS
+130 STQGTKLGSLQYS
-143 GTKEQ
+143 DTPNTLIIDGDY
-148 TFTVPSGAE
+148 E
-157 YVYVGLRSNKNAM
+157 YIGIRSNSDAL
-170 YIEKIEI
+170 YADEIKIV
-177 EWSVAGQA
+177 WAVAGQA
-185 TVSVPSISPNGGN
+185 TVSVPSISPAGGN
-198 VATGSKVT
+198 VAEGSEVT
-206 ISCETDGAAIYYAI
+206 IDCDTEEATIYYALNAV
-220 DAANPE
+220 DPE
-226 TVTGTKYSDPLTIN
+226 TATGTAYKAPLTIN
-240 SDCAITAWAEKD
+240 SDCAITAWAEKE

-260 TKSFKAY
+260 TKNFKAY

-288 NGNVAQPLSEN
+288 NGNVAQPLSGN
-299 YGNLQTEAAT
+299 YGYLQTEAAT

-322 AFTFTAVTGGYTIQD
+322 AFTFKAVEGGYTIQD
-337 ETGKYYYQSGTYNNF
+337 EAGKYYHQEEDHNTFS
-352 NVSATAPTDGSQIW
+352 VSATAPTDGSQIW
-366 IVERQGDGTFVVKNS
+366 SVERQADGTFVIMNTLKN
-381 LKKKYVQFTT
+381 KFVQFTT
-391 NNTYGAYSDLQ
+391 YNTYGAYADLQ
-402 TGAVLPVLYT
+402 AGSVLPVLYT
-412 NGEVGNLSAKEVQTL
+412 NGDPGVAETKKVQEL
-427 AFSESEVYVAL
+427 AFSASEVYNVL
-438 GAPFTAPV
+438 GEPFTAPT
-446 LSGAM
+446 LSGAK
-451 TEVTYSSD
+451 TAVTYDSS
-459 NTDVATV
+459 NPAVATV
-466 DAAGN
+466 DAAGV
-471 VTIKDYGTA
+471 VTVVGVGAT
-480 VITAEAEG
+480 VITASAEG
-488 TDAYY
+488 TDDYY
-493 SASAEYRIVVYQ
+493 SATAEYRLVVS
-505 EGIIWSEDFSSN
+505 EPGIIWAEDFTSK
-517 DLSGYGIEGS
+517 DLSAYIIEGS
-527 NTKIYVD
+527 NTKLY
-534 GNYAGGTAPEI
+534 NEELAGGTAPEI
-545 LIGKSTGAMEV
+545 LIGKSTGSMEV

-562 GLHGRFLLTFMSNKG
+562 GLHGRFLLTFNSNNG

-589 IGKINFTKHNG
+589 IGKINFSKPNG

-619 TNKSDNTRV
+619 TKSSNTRV
-628 DNFLL
+628 DNFKL

-649 FVSPRAYVV
+649 FASPRAYVV

-673 ANTEYVYTEGDI
+673 ANTEFVYTEGDI
-685 VPAGAGLLY
+685 VPAGIGLLY

-700 SYTIDVADEAAT
+700 SYTINVTSETAT
-712 EVYAENCMKGF
+712 EVYADNCMKGF

>member
-29 VTDVLTANLFK
+29 VTDVLTKDLFV
-40 ATSTTYTN
+40 ATSNSYKA
-48 FSGVTGTS
+48 FSDVTAS
-56 TAVYAGQTAKTKAG
+56 SEAVYAGNTATSYGA
-70 SIQMRATSP
+70 IQMRSNNSN
-79 SGIVTTST
+79 SGIVTTGS
-87 GGTIVSI
+87 GGKIVSI
-94 KVTWDSS
+94 TVTWDSG
-101 TSSGRILDI
+101 TDATRQLDF
-110 YGKKEGSSA
+110 YGKNSA
-119 YSTAADLYGSS
+119 YSSASDLYK
-130 SAQGTKIGSLTYS
+130 AATQGTSIGSLKYS
-143 GTKEQ
+143 ATPN
-148 TFTVPSGAE
+148 TVTISGDYEYIGIRSKSGAL
-157 YVYVGLRSNKNAM
+157 YAD
-170 YIEKIEI
+170 KIEI
-177 EWSVAGQA
+177 VWSVAGQS
-185 TVSVPSISPNGGN
+185 TVSVPSISPAGGN

-206 ISCETDGAAIYYAI
+206 ISCETDDATIYYAI
-220 DAANPE
+220 DAADPE
-226 TVTGTKYSDPLTIN
+226 TATGTEYFDPLTIN
-240 SDCAITAWAEKD
+240 SDCAITAWAEKN

-288 NGNVAQPLSEN
+288 NGKVAQPLSGN

-381 LKKKYVQFTT
+381 LKNKYVQFTT
-391 NNTYGAYSDLQ
+391 NNTYGAFSDLQ

-505 EGIIWSEDFSSN
+505 EGIIWSEDFTSN
-517 DLSGYGIEGS
+517 DLSAYTIEGS
-527 NTKIYVD
+527 NTKLY
-534 GNYAGGTAPEI
+534 NEELAGGTAPEI
-545 LIGKSTGAMEV
+545 LIGKSTGSMEV

-562 GLHGRFLLTFMSNKG
+562 GLHGRFLLTFNSNNG

-589 IGKINFTKHNG
+589 IGKINFSKPNG

-608 GVTTLNLKFKN
+608 GVNTLNLKFKN
-619 TNKSDNTRV
+619 TKSSNTRV

-649 FVSPRAYVV
+649 FASPRAYVV

>member
-15 LAVWGMLSASAQGT
+15 LAVWGMLSASAQST
-29 VTDVLTANLFK
+29 VTDVLTNKTFT
-40 ATSTTYTN
+40 ATGNSYTD
-48 FSGVTGTS
+48 FSGKTASS
-56 TAVYAGQTAKTKAG
+56 TAVYAGN
-70 SIQMRATSP
+70 SATSYGAIQLRSDKST
-79 SGIVTTST
+79 SGIVTTSS
-87 GGTIVSI
+87 GGKVVSI
-94 KVTWDSS
+94 TVTWDSK
-101 TSSGRILDI
+101 TNTARKLDI
-110 YGKKEGSSA
+110 YGKNSA
-119 YSTAADLYGSS
+119 YSSASELYKAAT
-130 SAQGTKIGSLTYS
+130 QGTKLGSLQYSATPNTLTISGDYEYIGIRSYS
-143 GTKEQ
+143 GALYADE
-148 TFTVPSGAE
+148 
-157 YVYVGLRSNKNAM
+157 
-170 YIEKIEI
+170 IKIV
-177 EWSVAGQA
+177 WAVAGQA
-185 TVSVPSISPNGGN
+185 TVSVPSISPAGGN
-198 VATGSKVT
+198 VAEGSEVT
-206 ISCETDGAAIYYAI
+206 IDCDTDGATIYYAI

-226 TVTGTKYSDPLTIN
+226 TVIGTVYSDPLTIN

-260 TKSFKAY
+260 TKTFKAY
-267 AEVDFKKAN
+267 PEVAYKKAN
-276 EIISGQKYIFYA
+276 AIISGQKYILFAA
-288 NGNVAQPLSEN
+288 NAVATPLTLN
-299 YGNLQTEAAT
+299 YGYLNIVSAT
-309 DNEGVVTQLATLN
+309 DNAGVVNQLGTLN
-322 AFTFTAVTGGYTIQD
+322 AFTFKAVEGGYTIQD
-337 ETGKYYYQSGTYNNF
+337 EAGKYYYQNGTYDSF

-366 IVERQGDGTFVVKNS
+366 SVERQADGTFVIMNTLKN
-381 LKKKYVQFTT
+381 KFVQFTT
-391 NNTYGAYSDLQ
+391 YNTYGAYADLQ
-402 TGAVLPVLYT
+402 AGSVLPVLYT
-412 NGEVGNLSAKEVQTL
+412 NGDPGVAETKKVQEL
-427 AFSESEVYVAL
+427 AFSASEVYNVL
-438 GAPFTAPV
+438 GEPFTAPI
-446 LSGAM
+446 LSGAK
-451 TEVTYSSD
+451 TAVTYDSS
-459 NTDVATV
+459 NPAVATV
-466 DAAGN
+466 DAAGV
-471 VTIKDYGTA
+471 VTVVGVGAT
-480 VITAEAEG
+480 VITASAEG
-488 TDAYY
+488 TDDYY
-493 SASAEYRIVVYQ
+493 SATAEYRLVVS
-505 EGIIWSEDFSSN
+505 EPGIIWAEDFTSK
-517 DLSGYGIEGS
+517 DLSAYIIEGS
-527 NTKIYVD
+527 NTKLY
-534 GNYAGGTAPEI
+534 NEELAGGTAPEI
-545 LIGKSTGAMEV
+545 LIGKSTGSMEV

-562 GLHGRFLLTFMSNKG
+562 GLHGRFLLTFNSNNG
-577 ISAITTTTEGVK
+577 ISAITTTTEDVK
-589 IGKINFTKHNG
+589 IGKINFSKLNG

-619 TNKSDNTRV
+619 TKSSNTRV
-628 DNFLL
+628 DNFKL

-649 FVSPRAYVV
+649 FASPRAYVV

-788 TGISGV
+788 TGISGL

>member
-1 MKKITSLRGILPLL
+1 M
-15 LAVWGMLSASAQGT
+15 
-29 VTDVLTANLFK
+29 
-40 ATSTTYTN
+40 
-48 FSGVTGTS
+48 SGSFET
-56 TAVYAGQTAKTKAG
+56 KTLEF
-70 SIQMRATSP
+70 
-79 SGIVTTST
+79 T
-87 GGTIVSI
+87 GGT
-94 KVTWDSS
+94 SS
-101 TSSGRILDI
+101 TTIKIATSAKRAFIDNIRITQET
-110 YGKKEGSSA
+110 GGSSVPVV
-119 YSTAADLYGSS
+119 SS
-130 SAQGTKIGSLTYS
+130 PT
-143 GTKEQ
+143 
-148 TFTVPSGAE
+148 
-157 YVYVGLRSNKNAM
+157 
-170 YIEKIEI
+170 
-177 EWSVAGQA
+177 
-185 TVSVPSISPNGGN
+185 ISPDGGN
-198 VATGSKVT
+198 LAVGSVVT
-206 ISCETDGAAIYYAI
+206 ISCETDGATIYYAI
-220 DAANPE
+220 DAADPE
-226 TVTGTKYSDPLTIN
+226 TATGTAYTAPIAIN
-240 SDCAITAWAEKD
+240 SNCAITAWAEKS

-260 TKSFKAY
+260 TKTFKAY

-288 NGNVAQPLSEN
+288 NGNVAQPLSGN
-299 YGNLQTEAAT
+299 YGYLQTEDAV
-309 DNEGVVTQLATLN
+309 DNGGVVTQLATLN
-322 AFTFTAVTGGYTIQD
+322 AFTFTAVAGGYIIQD
-337 ETGKYYYQSGTYNNF
+337 EAGKYYHQEEDF
-352 NVSATAPTDGSQIW
+352 NTFKVSETLPDDGSQIW
-366 IVERQGDGTFVVKNS
+366 SVERQGDGTFVVKNS
-381 LKKKYVQFTT
+381 LKNKYVQFTSF
-391 NNTYGAYSDLQ
+391 NTYGAYADLQ
-402 TGAVLPVLYT
+402 DGAVLPVLYT

-471 VTIKDYGTA
+471 VTIEGYGVA

-488 TDAYY
+488 TAAYY
-493 SASAEYRIVVYQ
+493 SASAEYRIVVYE

-517 DLSGYGIEGS
+517 DLSAYTIVDGGS
-527 NTKIYVD
+527 ATKIW
-534 GNYAGGTAPEI
+534 NENTAGGTAPEI
-545 LIGKSTGAMEV
+545 LIGKSTGSMEV
-556 NIGDLQ
+556 NIGYLQ
-562 GLHGRFLLTFMSNKG
+562 GLHGRFLLTFNSNNG
-577 ISAITTTTEGVK
+577 ISAITTTTAGVS
-589 IGKINFTKHNG
+589 IGKINFSKPNG
-600 SCEITVPR
+600 SCEIIVPR

-619 TNKSDNTRV
+619 TKSSNTRV
-628 DNFLL
+628 DNFKL

-649 FVSPRAYVV
+649 FASPRAYVV

>member
-15 LAVWGMLSASAQGT
+15 LAVWGMLSASAQT
-29 VTDVLTANLFK
+29 VVFEEDFSSVTKGNSTNTSNGSNTAWDGN
-40 ATSTTYTN
+40 SNSN
-48 FSGVTGTS
+48 FSEYSTVYQAGGAIRIGKSGGTGY
-56 TAVYAGQTAKTKAG
+56 VKTKALDLSANG
-70 SIQMRATSP
+70 GKYTVSFDVKGWTSVEGNIVVTP
-79 SGIVTTST
+79 SSGEAQTVSYTNTVSDGFETKTLEFT
-87 GGTIVSI
+87 GGTNSTTI
-94 KVTWDSS
+94 KIA
-101 TSSGRILDI
+101 TSKKRAYLDNIRITQET
-110 YGKKEGSSA
+110 GGSSVPVV
-119 YSTAADLYGSS
+119 SS
-130 SAQGTKIGSLTYS
+130 P
-143 GTKEQ
+143 
-148 TFTVPSGAE
+148 TF
-157 YVYVGLRSNKNAM
+157 
-170 YIEKIEI
+170 
-177 EWSVAGQA
+177 
-185 TVSVPSISPNGGN
+185 SPDGGN
-198 VATGSKVT
+198 LAIGAAVT
-206 ISCETDGAAIYYAI
+206 ISCETDGATIYYALN
-220 DAANPE
+220 AADPE
-226 TVTGTKYSDPLTIN
+226 TVTGTEYSDPLTIN

-260 TKSFKAY
+260 TKNFKAY

-299 YGNLQTEAAT
+299 YGYLQTEAVT

-337 ETGKYYYQSGTYNNF
+337 EAGKYYHQEEDHNTLS
-352 NVSATAPTDGSQIW
+352 VSATAPTDGSQIW
-366 IVERQGDGTFVVKNS
+366 VVERQGDGTFMVKNS
-381 LKKKYVQFTT
+381 LKNKYVQFTT
-391 NNTYGAYSDLQ
+391 YNTYGAYSDLQ

-505 EGIIWSEDFSSN
+505 EGIIWAEDFTSK
-517 DLSGYGIEGS
+517 DLSAYIIEGS
-527 NTKIYVD
+527 NTKLY
-534 GNYAGGTAPEI
+534 NEELAGGTAPEI
-545 LIGKSTGAMEV
+545 LIGKSTGSMEV

-562 GLHGRFLLTFMSNKG
+562 GLHGRFLLTFNSNNG

-589 IGKINFTKHNG
+589 IGKINFSKPNG

-619 TNKSDNTRV
+619 TKSSNTRV
-628 DNFLL
+628 DNFKL

-649 FVSPRAYVV
+649 FASPRAYVV

-746 GLGFYLQGDGSVL
+746 GLGFYLQGDGSEL

>member
-15 LAVWGMLSASAQGT
+15 LAVWGMLSASAQST
-29 VTDVLTANLFK
+29 VTDVLTNKTFT
-40 ATSTTYTN
+40 ATGNSYTD
-48 FSGVTGTS
+48 FSGKTASS
-56 TAVYAGQTAKTKAG
+56 TAVYAGN
-70 SIQMRATSP
+70 SATSYGAIQLRSDKST
-79 SGIVTTST
+79 SGIVTTSS
-87 GGTIVSI
+87 GGKVVSI
-94 KVTWDSS
+94 TVTWDSK
-101 TSSGRILDI
+101 TNTARKLDI
-110 YGKKEGSSA
+110 YGKNSA
-119 YSTAADLYGSS
+119 YSSASELYKAAT
-130 SAQGTKIGSLTYS
+130 QGTQLGSLQYSATPNTLTISGDYEYIGIRSYS
-143 GTKEQ
+143 GALYADE
-148 TFTVPSGAE
+148 
-157 YVYVGLRSNKNAM
+157 
-170 YIEKIEI
+170 IKIV
-177 EWSVAGQA
+177 WAVAGQA
-185 TVSVPSISPNGGN
+185 TVSVPSISPAGGN
-198 VATGSKVT
+198 VAEGSEVT
-206 ISCETDGAAIYYAI
+206 IDCDTDGATIYYAI

-226 TVTGTKYSDPLTIN
+226 TVIGTVYSDPLTIN
-240 SDCAITAWAEKD
+240 SDCVITAWAEKD

-260 TKSFKAY
+260 TKTFKAY
-267 AEVDFKKAN
+267 PEVAYKKAN
-276 EIISGQKYIFYA
+276 AIISGQKYILFAA
-288 NGNVAQPLSEN
+288 NAVATPLTLN
-299 YGNLQTEAAT
+299 YGYLNIVSAT
-309 DNEGVVTQLATLN
+309 DNAGVVNQLGTLN
-322 AFTFTAVTGGYTIQD
+322 AFTFKAVEGGYTIQD
-337 ETGKYYYQSGTYNNF
+337 EAGKYYYQNGTYDSF

-366 IVERQGDGTFVVKNS
+366 SVERQADGTFVIMNTLKN
-381 LKKKYVQFTT
+381 KFVQFTT
-391 NNTYGAYSDLQ
+391 YNTYGAYADLQ
-402 TGAVLPVLYT
+402 AGSVLPVLYT
-412 NGEVGNLSAKEVQTL
+412 NGDPGVAETKKVQEL
-427 AFSESEVYVAL
+427 AFSASEVYNVL
-438 GAPFTAPV
+438 GEPFTAPI
-446 LSGAM
+446 LSGAK
-451 TEVTYSSD
+451 TAVTYDSS
-459 NTDVATV
+459 NPAVATV
-466 DAAGN
+466 DAAGV
-471 VTIKDYGTA
+471 VTVVGVGAT
-480 VITAEAEG
+480 VITASAEG
-488 TDAYY
+488 TDDYY
-493 SASAEYRIVVYQ
+493 SATAEYRLVVS
-505 EGIIWSEDFSSN
+505 EPGIIWAEDFTSK
-517 DLSGYGIEGS
+517 DLSAYIIEGS
-527 NTKIYVD
+527 NTKLY
-534 GNYAGGTAPEI
+534 NEELAGGTAPEI
-545 LIGKSTGAMEV
+545 LIGKSTGSMEV

-562 GLHGRFLLTFMSNKG
+562 GLHGRFLLTFNSNNG
-577 ISAITTTTEGVK
+577 ISAITTTTEDVK
-589 IGKINFTKHNG
+589 IGKINFSKPNG

-619 TNKSDNTRV
+619 TKSSNTRV
-628 DNFLL
+628 DNFKL

-649 FVSPRAYVV
+649 FASPRAYVV

-788 TGISGV
+788 TGISGL

>member
-15 LAVWGMLSASAQGT
+15 LAVWGMLSASAQST
-29 VTDVLTANLFK
+29 VTDVLTNKTFT
-40 ATSTTYTN
+40 ATGNSYTD
-48 FSGVTGTS
+48 FSGKTASS
-56 TAVYAGQTAKTKAG
+56 TAVYAGN
-70 SIQMRATSP
+70 SATSYGAIQLRSDKST
-79 SGIVTTST
+79 SGIVTTSS
-87 GGTIVSI
+87 GGKVVSI
-94 KVTWDSS
+94 TVTWDSK
-101 TSSGRILDI
+101 TNTARKLDI
-110 YGKKEGSSA
+110 YGKNSA
-119 YSTAADLYGSS
+119 YSSASELYKAAT
-130 SAQGTKIGSLTYS
+130 QGTQLGSLQYSATPNTLTISGDYEYIGIRSYS
-143 GTKEQ
+143 GALYADE
-148 TFTVPSGAE
+148 
-157 YVYVGLRSNKNAM
+157 
-170 YIEKIEI
+170 IKIV
-177 EWSVAGQA
+177 WAVAGQA
-185 TVSVPSISPNGGN
+185 TVSVPSISPEGGN
-198 VATGSKVT
+198 VAEGSEVT
-206 ISCETDGAAIYYAI
+206 IDCDTDGATIYYALN
-220 DAANPE
+220 AANPE
-226 TVTGTKYSDPLTIN
+226 TATGTVYTAPLTIN
-240 SDCAITAWAEKD
+240 SDCTITAWAEKD

-260 TKSFKAY
+260 TKTFKAY
-267 AEVDFKKAN
+267 PEVAYKKAN
-276 EIISGQKYIFYA
+276 AIISGQKYILFAA
-288 NGNVAQPLSEN
+288 NAVATPLTLN
-299 YGNLQTEAAT
+299 YGYLNIVSAT
-309 DNEGVVTQLATLN
+309 DNAGVVNQLGTLN
-322 AFTFTAVTGGYTIQD
+322 AFTFKAVEGGYTIQD
-337 ETGKYYYQSGTYNNF
+337 EAGKYYYQNGTYDSF

-366 IVERQGDGTFVVKNS
+366 SVERQADGTFVIMNTLKN
-381 LKKKYVQFTT
+381 KFVQFTT
-391 NNTYGAYSDLQ
+391 YNTYGAYADLQ
-402 TGAVLPVLYT
+402 AESVLPVLYT
-412 NGEVGNLSAKEVQTL
+412 NGDPGVAETKKVQEL
-427 AFSESEVYVAL
+427 AFSASEVYNVL
-438 GAPFTAPV
+438 GEPFTAPT
-446 LSGAM
+446 LSGAK
-451 TEVTYSSD
+451 TAVTYDSSD
-459 NTDVATV
+459 PAVATV
-466 DAAGN
+466 DAAGV
-471 VTIKDYGTA
+471 VTVVGVGAT
-480 VITAEAEG
+480 VITASAEG
-488 TDAYY
+488 TDDYY
-493 SASAEYRIVVYQ
+493 SATAEYRLVVS
-505 EGIIWSEDFSSN
+505 EPGIIWAEDFTSK
-517 DLSGYGIEGS
+517 DLSAYIIEGS
-527 NTKIYVD
+527 NTKLYEEKL
-534 GNYAGGTAPEI
+534 AGGTAPEI
-545 LIGKSTGAMEV
+545 LIGKSTGSMEV

-562 GLHGRFLLTFMSNKG
+562 GLHGRFLLTFNSNNG

-589 IGKINFTKHNG
+589 IGKINFSKPNG

-619 TNKSDNTRV
+619 TKSSNTRV
-628 DNFLL
+628 DNFKL

-649 FVSPRAYVV
+649 FASPRAYVV

>member
-15 LAVWGMLSASAQGT
+15 LAVWGMLSASAQST
-29 VTDVLTANLFK
+29 VTDVLTNKTFT
-40 ATSTTYTN
+40 ATSSTYTN
-48 FSGVTGTS
+48 FSEKTASS
-56 TAVYAGQTAKTKAG
+56 TAVYAGN
-70 SIQMRATSP
+70 SATSYGAIQLRSSNSN
-79 SGIVTTST
+79 SGIVTTAS
-87 GGTIVSI
+87 GGKAVSI
-94 KVTWDSS
+94 TVTWDSN
-101 TSSGRILDI
+101 TSASRKLDI
-110 YGKKEGSSA
+110 YGKNSA
-119 YSTAADLYGSS
+119 YTSATNLYSS
-130 SAQGTKIGSLTYS
+130 STQGTKLGSLQYSATPNTLTISGDYEYIGIRSYS
-143 GTKEQ
+143 GALYADE
-148 TFTVPSGAE
+148 
-157 YVYVGLRSNKNAM
+157 
-170 YIEKIEI
+170 IKIV
-177 EWSVAGQA
+177 WAVAGQA
-185 TVSVPSISPNGGN
+185 TVSVPSISPAGGN

-206 ISCETDGAAIYYAI
+206 IDCETDDATIYYAI

-226 TVTGTKYSDPLTIN
+226 TVTGTVYSAPLTIN

-288 NGNVAQPLSEN
+288 NGNVAQPLSGN
-299 YGNLQTEAAT
+299 YGYLQTEAAT

-337 ETGKYYYQSGTYNNF
+337 EAGKYYHQEEDHNTLS
-352 NVSATAPTDGSQIW
+352 VSATAPTDGSQIW
-366 IVERQGDGTFVVKNS
+366 VVERQGDGTFMVKNS
-381 LKKKYVQFTT
+381 LKNKYVQFTT
-391 NNTYGAYSDLQ
+391 YNTYGAYSDLQ

-505 EGIIWSEDFSSN
+505 EGVIWSEDFTSN
-517 DLSGYGIEGS
+517 DLSAYTIEGS
-527 NTKIYVD
+527 NTKLY
-534 GNYAGGTAPEI
+534 NEELAGGTAPEI
-545 LIGKSTGAMEV
+545 LIGKSTGSMEV

-562 GLHGRFLLTFMSNKG
+562 GLHGRFLLTFNSNNG

-589 IGKINFTKHNG
+589 IGKINFSKPNG

-608 GVTTLNLKFKN
+608 GVNTLNLKFKN
-619 TNKSDNTRV
+619 TKSSNTRV

-649 FVSPRAYVV
+649 FASPRAYVV

-818 PGGVYIVG
+818 PGGVYIIG

>member
-15 LAVWGMLSASAQGT
+15 LAVWGMLSASAQT
-29 VTDVLTANLFK
+29 VVFEEDFSSVTKGNSTNTSNGSNTAWSGN
-40 ATSTTYTN
+40 SN
-48 FSGVTGTS
+48 FSGYSTVYQAGGAIRIGKSGGTGY
-56 TAVYAGQTAKTKAG
+56 VKTKALDLSANG
-70 SIQMRATSP
+70 GKYTVSFDVKGWTSVEGNIVVTP
-79 SGIVTTST
+79 SSGEAQTVSYTNTVSDGFETKTLEFT
-87 GGTIVSI
+87 GGT
-94 KVTWDSS
+94 SS
-101 TSSGRILDI
+101 TTIKIATSKKRAYLDNIRITQET
-110 YGKKEGSSA
+110 GGSSVPVV
-119 YSTAADLYGSS
+119 SS
-130 SAQGTKIGSLTYS
+130 PT
-143 GTKEQ
+143 
-148 TFTVPSGAE
+148 
-157 YVYVGLRSNKNAM
+157 
-170 YIEKIEI
+170 
-177 EWSVAGQA
+177 
-185 TVSVPSISPNGGN
+185 ISPDGGN
-198 VATGSKVT
+198 LAIGAAVT
-206 ISCETDGAAIYYAI
+206 ISCETDGATIYYAI

-226 TVTGTKYSDPLTIN
+226 TATGTVYSAPLTIN

-288 NGNVAQPLSEN
+288 NGNVAQPLSGN
-299 YGNLQTEAAT
+299 YGYLQTEAAT

-337 ETGKYYYQSGTYNNF
+337 EAGKYYYQNGTYDSF

-366 IVERQGDGTFVVKNS
+366 SVERQPDGTFVIMNTLKN
-381 LKKKYVQFTT
+381 KFVQFTT
-391 NNTYGAYSDLQ
+391 YNTYGAYADLQ
-402 TGAVLPVLYT
+402 AGSVLPVLYT

-451 TEVTYSSD
+451 TEVTYSSN

-505 EGIIWSEDFSSN
+505 EGIIWSEDFTSN
-517 DLSGYGIEGS
+517 DLSAYTI
-527 NTKIYVD
+527 VD
-534 GNYAGGTAPEI
+534 GGSDTKLYNEELAGGTAPEI
-545 LIGKSTGAMEV
+545 LIGKSTGSMEV
-556 NIGDLQ
+556 NIGSLQ
-562 GLHGRFLLTFMSNKG
+562 GLHGRFLLTFNSNNG
-577 ISAITTTTEGVK
+577 ISAITTTTPGVT
-589 IGKINFTKHNG
+589 IGKITFSKPNG

-608 GVTTLNLKFKN
+608 GVNTLNLKFKN
-619 TNKSDNTRV
+619 TNKSSNTRV

-649 FVSPRAYVV
+649 FASPRAYVV